1 MKRANYATLL
11 QCRTGQKY
19 GSRRLNDPNFDLF
32 PSFFRLDFPRDEP
45 LNTADFFVD
54 HKERFNGTNP
64 TRGDLGK
71 EKKLSVWTCYI
82 FGERCVTSGIL
93 LCSRALSLLK
103 EGKEERTWERG
114 WILVDIS
121 YNLLNIR
128 DKAKVFLSFRVI
140 LSYLYFIFHGF
151 RWPKFFVCS
160 AFHWSRTDGWRFW
173 EFEVFVRGNDS
184 GESPRDGEASTGAFS
199 RTNSLLWSQQWQ

>member
-19 GSRRLNDPNFDLF
+19 GSRRPNDTNFDLF

-64 TRGDLGK
+64 IRGDLGK
-71 EKKLSVWTCYI
+71 EKKIFSLNMLYI
-82 FGERCVTSGIL
+82 WGTVRDKGVISGIL

-114 WILVDIS
+114 
-121 YNLLNIR
+121 
-128 DKAKVFLSFRVI
+128 
-140 LSYLYFIFHGF
+140 
-151 RWPKFFVCS
+151 
-160 AFHWSRTDGWRFW
+160 
-173 EFEVFVRGNDS
+173 
-184 GESPRDGEASTGAFS
+184 
-199 RTNSLLWSQQWQ
+199 